1 MFTTYDCTLSD
12 LRRALDDVLRD
23 SESNISNNHNKLSKL
38 IDYRFIDRNEWP
50 VLRSHE
56 DQLTLLDVLV
66 NQNVHIRPNLSSSFS
81 SSCPAIKEAR
91 EGTNMILD
99 GDGKSTHKQ
108 ITTTPSST
116 EDRMDGWKVDTW
128 RRSSKKR
135 NIM

>member
-1 MFTTYDCTLSD
+1 M
-12 LRRALDDVLRD
+12 
-23 SESNISNNHNKLSKL
+23 

-56 DQLTLLDVLV
+56 EQLTLLDILV

-91 EGTNMILD
+91 EDTHMILD
-99 GDGKSTHKQ
+99 GDIKSALMNKQ
-108 ITTTPSST
+108 IVTTPSSI
-116 EDRMDGWKVDTW
+116 EDRTDGWKGETW
-128 RRSSKKR
+128 RRNSKKR